1 MWLVFAQHNFFLGTK
16 KIIIQGL
23 AVLLCIFAV
32 IWVCQNFFY
41 PWEKENNENIVRKSE
56 ELFKNKVEA
65 I

>member
-1 MWLVFAQHNFFLGTK
+1 MRLVDFFRGTK

-23 AVLLCIFAV
+23 AVLCIFAV